1 MSLRSCIMPK
11 SSIWQT
17 QFCHQRSRLKSIRRL
32 EFREDDYGYWG
43 AWCWL
48 MIGRQMI
55 TCLVVN
61 QWKTLWAPYKTE
73 TITRGRRNSTR
84 QHFKTV
90 GDDSH
95 LLFRLEVN
103 FFTCKKW
110 KNTAFYY
117 LLTTKKTICPS
128 SFGWSSNK
136 WKRGLKCQIQF
147 SEPWSSLVFFPQWS
161 HFRNHSNRRWQSWWY
176 TRSS

>member
-61 QWKTLWAPYKTE
+61 QWETLWAPYKTE

-103 FFTCKKW
+103 FLRVKNGKIQHFT
-110 KNTAFYY
+110 TY
-117 LLTTKKTICPS
+117 LQRKRQSAHHHLVDRPTNGKEV
-128 SFGWSSNK
+128 WSVKFNS
-136 WKRGLKCQIQF
+136 Q
-147 SEPWSSLVFFPQWS
+147 
-161 HFRNHSNRRWQSWWY
+161 NREVH
-176 TRSS
+176 